1 MKKILLFVLFITGC
15 SVNGR
20 LNYIEDYKAKVI
32 ALADAGLS
40 SENVS
45 FETIS
50 LKTEGNITYYEVD
63 FSFEGN
69 SYDYDIDAY
78 TGKIISKSNDIK
90 ENIAKQEQVIP
101 TQTEKPQVAQTQVS
115 NDYIGEEKAKTIAI
129 EHSKV
134 SNVTYT
140 KVKLDLDDGI
150 YKYEIEFYTDDFKE
164 YDYEINAKT
173 GEVISYDYD
182 AESYASN
189 TQVVNEKISLEQ
201 AKEIALKQVPGATV
215 SDIKHIEFD
224 LEDGKI
230 EYDGKIIYNNLE
242 YEFSIDG
249 YSGAIRSW
257 EVDNID

>member
-1 MKKILLFVLFITGC
+1 MKKLLLFVVFITGC
-15 SVNGR
+15 SVNGK

-40 SENVS
+40 SKNVS

-50 LKTEGNITYYEVD
+50 LKTKDNVTYYEVD
-63 FSFEGN
+63 FTFDGN

-90 ENIAKQEQVIP
+90 ENTSKQEQATSI
-101 TQTEKPQVAQTQVS
+101 QTS

-140 KVKLDLDDGI
+140 KVNLDLDDGV
-150 YKYEIEFYTDDFKE
+150 YKYEIEFYTDDLKE

-189 TQVVNEKISLEQ
+189 NQVVNEKISLEQ
-201 AKEIALKQVPGATV
+201 AKEIALKQVPGATI
-215 SDIKHIEFD
+215 SDIKHIEVD

-257 EVDNID
+257 EVDNVD